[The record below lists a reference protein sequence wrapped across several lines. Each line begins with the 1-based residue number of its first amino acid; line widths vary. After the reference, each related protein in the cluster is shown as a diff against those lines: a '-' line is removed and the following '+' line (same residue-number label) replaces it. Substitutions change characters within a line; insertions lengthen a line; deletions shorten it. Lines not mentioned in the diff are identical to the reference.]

1 MDMCALLMLEV
12 PELIVIPVIVEALR
26 VWILAVGDTLSVLKL
41 PVDELLVV
49 ASMVL
54 TAITDTLK
62 ILEFKLAALTVFM
75 VAVVPTI
82 VVAVRP
88 LAFIVL
94 ALAVDV

>member
-1 MDMCALLMLEV
+1 MF
-12 PELIVIPVIVEALR
+12 
-26 VWILAVGDTLSVLKL
+26 AVGETLSVLKL
-41 PVDELLVV
+41 PVEELLII

-54 TAITDTLK
+54 TATTETEI
-62 ILEFKLAALTVFM
+62 ILEFKLAALTVLI

-94 ALAVDV
+94 AFAVDV